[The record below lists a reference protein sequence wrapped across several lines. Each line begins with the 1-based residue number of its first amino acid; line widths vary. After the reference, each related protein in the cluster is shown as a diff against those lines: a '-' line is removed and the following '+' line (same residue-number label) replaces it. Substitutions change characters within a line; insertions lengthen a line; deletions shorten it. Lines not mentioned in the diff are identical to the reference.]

1 MRTYRSS
8 CTPENKQVPATFPDS
23 ESVSPEWLTRCLN
36 DSGIP
41 CQVESFTAKR
51 VGTGQIGKCVRYVL
65 SYGSGPTGPS
75 TLVAKFPSDDPTS
88 RATGVALRNFIKE
101 VRFYQNLQKDLFIRT
116 PQVYFA
122 DIVDE
127 GPDFVVLME
136 DLAPAEQG
144 DQLQGTT
151 PEIAAAAVNELVGLH
166 APFWCDEKI
175 YELEWLGAQRVD
187 DSAPTI
193 QQLYQAQLPGFVDRY
208 GSSLNADEV
217 RIIEQ
222 VGAADA
228 GPLFAPMPDT
238 FSLIHIDYR
247 LDNIMI
253 LPRDGGYEIT
263 TVDWQSV
270 SVGPPLNDVAY
281 FMGAGLLPAV
291 RRDVEQEIVRGYH
304 QRLLDSGVIGFD
316 WDACWHA
323 YRQGSFAGFG
333 VTVIASMIVER
344 TERGDQMFTAMAER
358 HARHAL
364 DLGAD
369 EFLL

>member
-1 MRTYRSS
+1 MAR
-8 CTPENKQVPATFPDS
+8 NFPDS
-23 ESVSPEWLTRCLN
+23 DSVSPQWLTQCLN
-36 DSGIP
+36 DSGIA
-41 CQVESFTAKR
+41 CQVESFSAKR
-51 VGTGQIGKCVRYVL
+51 VGTGQIGKCVRYEL
-65 SYGSGPTGPS
+65 TYGEGHQGPS
-75 TLVAKFPSDDPTS
+75 SLVAKFPSDDPTS

-101 VRFYQNLQKDLFIRT
+101 VRFYQELQSNLFIRT
-116 PQVYFA
+116 PKIYFA

-144 DQLQGTT
+144 DQLKGTT
-151 PEIAAAAVNELVGLH
+151 AAVATAAVNELVGLH
-166 APFWCDEKI
+166 APYWCSDKVHEFD
-175 YELEWLGAQRVD
+175 WLQTKTPD
-187 DSAPTI
+187 DSGPTT
-193 QQLYQAQLPGFVDRY
+193 QQLYQAQLPGFIESY
-208 GSSLNADEV
+208 GPNLQADEI

-222 VGAADA
+222 VGAAET
-228 GPLFAPMPDT
+228 GPLFAAMPDI

-253 LPRDGGYEIT
+253 LPRDDTYDIT

-291 RRDVEQEIVRGYH
+291 RRDFEQDIVRGYH
-304 QRLLDSGVIGFD
+304 ELLLQNGVTGFD
-316 WDACWHA
+316 WDACWNA
-323 YRQGSFAGFG
+323 YRQGTFAGFG

-344 TERGDQMFTAMAER
+344 TERGDQMFIAMAER

-364 DLGAD
+364 DLGAE
-369 EFLL
+369 EFLV